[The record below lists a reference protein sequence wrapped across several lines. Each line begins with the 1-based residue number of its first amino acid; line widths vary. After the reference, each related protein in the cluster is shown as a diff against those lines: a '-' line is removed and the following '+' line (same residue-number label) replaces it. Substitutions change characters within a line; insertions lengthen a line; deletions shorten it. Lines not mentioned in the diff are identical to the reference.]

1 MAIVEPF
8 SPIISKVGSG
18 SVRVMIVDDSAVV
31 RGLMFEMA

>member
-8 SPIISKVGSG
+8 SPTLSKVGNG